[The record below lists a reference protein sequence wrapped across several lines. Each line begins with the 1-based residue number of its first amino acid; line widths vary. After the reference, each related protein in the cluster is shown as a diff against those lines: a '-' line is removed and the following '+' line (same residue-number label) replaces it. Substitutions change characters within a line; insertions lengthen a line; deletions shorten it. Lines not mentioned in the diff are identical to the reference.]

1 LFTDNVAWNKESTH
15 TNDRASFLP
24 IETAAELASE
34 GLFGGLA
41 ARFHGVPTEYS
52 QRKTLTEDAP
62 EILSRVREDRADAA
76 VLCPLCPVCHQTV
89 SLVARH
95 LETNGIPTVIVGS
108 ALDVVEHCGVPRFYF
123 TDFPLGNPCGHPWQ
137 PEMQREIIR
146 QALSL
151 FETVK
156 TPRTTVMAPF
166 SWKEDGVV
174 WRARYGRVDPTE
186 KERLLKL
193 GKERRRQQAMAKQ
206 ILAERAAPKH
216 KIACKIAGTARQRI
230 SDETLEKTKW
240 PLYTLRQGRRVGQRA
255 ALSMITLSRTMRT
268 TSLPPS
274 RRSARQL
281 NGRRR
286 TAIQPT
292 SLASGT

>member
-1 LFTDNVAWNKESTH
+1 MADADVPVKYMDRTRHYYRALGYTQDYIWATFDDVPFSQPAKPLSEMRIVLITTASPLDFDGVKRVWSGHVSPPPPKLFTDNVAWDKESTH

-24 IETAAELASE
+24 IEATSELASE

-62 EILSRVREDRADAA
+62 EILSRVREDKADAA
-76 VLCPLCPVCHQTV
+76 VLCPLCPVCHQTI

-108 ALDVVEHCGVPRFYF
+108 ALDIVEHCGVPRFYF

-137 PEMQREIIR
+137 PEMHREILR

-151 FETVK
+151 FETAK
-156 TPRTTVMAPF
+156 TPRTTVKAQF
-166 SWKEDGVV
+166 SWKEDRVE

-193 GKERRRQQAMAKQ
+193 GEERRRQQAMAKQ
-206 ILAERAAPKH
+206 ILAERAAP
-216 KIACKIAGTARQRI
+216 
-230 SDETLEKTKW
+230 ET
-240 PLYTLRQGRRVGQRA
+240 
-255 ALSMITLSRTMRT
+255 
-268 TSLPPS
+268 
-274 RRSARQL
+274 
-281 NGRRR
+281 
-286 TAIQPT
+286 
-292 SLASGT
+292 